1 MKNPIV
7 GQVPIAALY
16 ARVGPRCS
24 ETGKNSSGYAVTRTR
39 SPSGQLPR
47 SLSAVSEARVG
58 KMHARAWRVC
68 ALSIQRLE
76 GSRPRLRRTRAL
88 CQFNRGKVGRRGAPK
103 LCGEA
108 RRTAPRGLGLAE
120 EQNGRKRRVWRS
132 GKKRLV
138 RRQGGERRIVQKHAA
153 FPSCGESFHAAAVIM
168 RGGERSWISAAVS
181 LSMTSIGPPHWG
193 QSQS

>member
-1 MKNPIV
+1 MPERRR
-7 GQVPIAALY
+7 
-16 ARVGPRCS
+16 ARKAHADYCRSDAKPRNR
-24 ETGKNSSGYAVTRTR
+24 TLTRVR
-39 SPSGQLPR
+39 SPSD
-47 SLSAVSEARVG
+47 VSEARIDRR
-58 KMHARAWRVC
+58 MRMEAWC
-68 ALSIQRLE
+68 SGALSIHRLE

-88 CQFNRGKVGRRGAPK
+88 CKFNNGKVGRRGAPK

-108 RRTAPRGLGLAE
+108 QRTAPRGLELAE
-120 EQNGRKRRVWRS
+120 EQDSRKRRVRRS
-132 GKKRLV
+132 GRKRFV

-181 LSMTSIGPPHWG
+181 FSMTSIGPPHLG